1 MRKSIMKNKGKKIVA
16 VALLLVMMIP
26 LVLGQTVET
35 KAAAKTVKD
44 VLSLEL
50 DASSSTTFTRG
61 DTILLNIKANEALTA
76 TKIGFHLM
84 FKDSGNAVLE
94 NAFTLNKVTVASGWN
109 AGYDAAKLQFV
120 FSSSN
125 IQTIAASS
133 TIAQI
138 ELTVRKEITTTATA
152 VMAFENSSLDLYLA
166 DRDGTQV
173 TGTTPADDIT
183 LTLTSSITGNR
194 GVELELPA
202 TQEQTIYTFGGNGNN
217 SLRKFSVPVTMK
229 SNTGFNA
236 ITIQFEYDNLKMS
249 YKGYELSPKALLYL
263 NCITEF
269 QGVKTNTMGSTVGY
283 VSLSFAGLEDTKMI
297 GDFLT
302 LTFETGASA
311 RDGNSATI
319 TPNITELV
327 NASETPNL
335 SGTANNCKINFKKG
349 YERGDVNQ
357 DHHLSLL
364 DVTYALQGYNHV
376 RKLSPEQEV
385 LADVNGDGK
394 LTLVDVLMILKKC
407 NGENISFAN

>member
-109 AGYDAAKLQFV
+109 AGYDATKLQFV

-269 QGVKTNTMGSTVGY
+269 QGVKTNTTGSTVGY

>member
-1 MRKSIMKNKGKKIVA
+1 MKNKGKKIVA

>member
-16 VALLLVMMIP
+16 VALSLVMMIP

-35 KAAAKTVKD
+35 KAAAKTVND
-44 VLSLEL
+44 VLSLDL
-50 DASSSTTFTRG
+50 DASSSKTFTRG
-61 DTILLNIKANEALTA
+61 DTILLNIKAKETLTA
-76 TKIGFHLM
+76 SKIGFHLM
-84 FKDSGNAVLE
+84 FKDSGNAVLK
-94 NAFTLNKVTVASGWN
+94 NAFTLNKVTVASGWY
-109 AGYDAAKLQFV
+109 AGYDADKLQFV
-120 FSSSN
+120 FSSSS

-138 ELTVRKEITTTATA
+138 ELTVKKEITTTATA
-152 VMAFENSSLDLYLA
+152 VMAFEDSSLDLYLA
-166 DRDGTQV
+166 DGTPV

-183 LTLTSSITGNR
+183 LKLTSSITGNR

-229 SNTGFNA
+229 NNTGFNA

-269 QGVKTNTMGSTVGY
+269 QGVKTNTAGSTVGY
-283 VSLSFAGLEDTKMI
+283 VSLSFAGLEDTKMM

-311 RDGNSATI
+311 RDGDSATI
-319 TPNITELV
+319 TPTITELV

-335 SGTANNCKINFKKG
+335 SGTANKCIINFKKG

-357 DHHLSLL
+357 DHRLSLL
-364 DVTYALQGYNHV
+364 DVTYALQGYNNV
-376 RKLSPEQEV
+376 RKLSPEQES

-407 NGENISFAN
+407 NGENISFA